1 MRLIDIYKETP
12 DGVQLVTAGCIQ
24 TGSTDL
30 QKAVQTKFFT
40 MANGTVCA
48 YPVQTAKST
57 MTLTLQCT
65 KPQAAAI
72 EAAAALGSLLFAG
85 LRFGVNWGDDVYD
98 PFVTGYRG
106 FLTGSVEICE
116 MYAKSGLYSI
126 TLPLM
131 LDAVGA
137 TYRKPAVPAISPGA
151 LSLDETVQARTGF
164 EMVLLPVGGVVRP
177 VLRRKQTYF
186 TYSDTLAIDLH
197 LTRAD
202 SGTVEGMVPFITGS
216 EDTAVSTD
224 GAAAHVT
231 GTAPLVQGDN
241 AVFIRCPYTGCR
253 ELIVCIPVYRQ
264 AGSGAAAGS

>member
-12 DGVQLVTAGCIQ
+12 DGVQIVTAGCIQ

-126 TLPLM
+126 TLPLI
-131 LDAVGA
+131 LDAVRA
-137 TYRKPAVPAISPGA
+137 TYRKPVVPAISPGA
-151 LSLDETVQARTGF
+151 LSLDETVQARTSF

-186 TYSDTLAIDLH
+186 TYSDTLAVDLH

-202 SGTVEGMVPFITGS
+202 SGTVEGMAPFITGS

-264 AGSGAAAGS
+264 ASIGGA